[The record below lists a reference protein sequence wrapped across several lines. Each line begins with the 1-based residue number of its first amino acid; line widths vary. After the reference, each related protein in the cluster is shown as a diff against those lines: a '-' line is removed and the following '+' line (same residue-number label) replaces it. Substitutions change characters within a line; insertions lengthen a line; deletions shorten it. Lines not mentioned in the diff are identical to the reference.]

1 MYLYGNNIY
10 GWEMS
15 QDLPVKDLNKKKTLL
30 NLMLTSQNL

>member
-15 QDLPVKDLNKKKTLL
+15 QDLPVKDLNKKKKHF
-30 NLMLTSQNL
+30 